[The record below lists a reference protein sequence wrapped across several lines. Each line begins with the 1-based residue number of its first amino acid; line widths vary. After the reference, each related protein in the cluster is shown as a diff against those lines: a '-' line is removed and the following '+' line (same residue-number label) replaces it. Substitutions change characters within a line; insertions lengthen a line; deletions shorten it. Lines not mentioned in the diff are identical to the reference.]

1 MARSARLH
9 PLRRAAMMGA
19 MLLPFGVAA
28 GPLVDTD
35 ELRARLNAEDAR
47 FEQNTNRPADVA
59 ALRAALGLTGLTP
72 VDEGEPTA
80 QEDAAPTPLPVPMAP
95 QVVSAPVLK
104 PLVVAPVAVAPKAAH
119 TGGLFTLQTAQ
130 PQADGAS
137 VPTSFGAGGLF
148 AVQSAQPSVVEAPT
162 EIIGGPALIPSAIMP
177 SAAEPTAAPEPLAP
191 LSGAGGLFAAQNA
204 LTDAPLMRA
213 HATGGQRALAPL
225 DVTTTNFRL
234 MLATLAQTYSG
245 VNNLSV
251 VTAQGDRGPIALS
264 VKSGTVG
271 LADLKSFSAAHGY
284 PARADGS
291 LILPVVIWPEATLR
305 LTQGDHLALARDT
318 GTFILSMGRMEI
330 TDAVIEVTGPKNP
343 HEKVFTPFVT
353 IASGGSLVME
363 GATVRGLGFGRTVKF
378 AGLTVAGNPLM
389 PTQQDVVIRNT
400 LFEQVRAV
408 TVAGAPH
415 ALVEGNTFQDA
426 RGNAFNVV
434 GSPHAQIRSNLF
446 RGTAQTNAI
455 RVDVGSDNAVL
466 AENVFLKGSRMAIL
480 INGGSNNVVVR
491 DNLIW
496 RRDGGGVKFFNTQCG
511 VAHGNILI
519 DNAQKGI
526 EVRKSNG
533 IMVRDNLMAG
543 GRSAAIWVSAQA
555 KGAQTAVRGN
565 TFERNASGLSAAT
578 GAEIW
583 TQGNDFTAQLP
594 KLLDGDI
601 ARLTNAI
608 SVDLGGDKTL
618 LLSQGQSKAQ
628 DALVSLCGGDI

>member
-1 MARSARLH
+1 
-9 PLRRAAMMGA
+9 
-19 MLLPFGVAA
+19 
-28 GPLVDTD
+28 
-35 ELRARLNAEDAR
+35 
-47 FEQNTNRPADVA
+47 
-59 ALRAALGLTGLTP
+59 
-72 VDEGEPTA
+72 
-80 QEDAAPTPLPVPMAP
+80 
-95 QVVSAPVLK
+95 
-104 PLVVAPVAVAPKAAH
+104 
-119 TGGLFTLQTAQ
+119 
-130 PQADGAS
+130 
-137 VPTSFGAGGLF
+137 
-148 AVQSAQPSVVEAPT
+148 
-162 EIIGGPALIPSAIMP
+162 LIPSAIMP

-318 GTFILSMGRMEI
+318 GTFILSMG
-330 TDAVIEVTGPKNP
+330 
-343 HEKVFTPFVT
+343 
-353 IASGGSLVME
+353 
-363 GATVRGLGFGRTVKF
+363 
-378 AGLTVAGNPLM
+378 GLTVAGNPLM